1 MSLKAEMEVAMKLL
15 EKESRE
21 KQENIV
27 SLRKQLDDIKIINLE
42 MYKKLQ
48 VRLNIKVII
57 IINLLVRC
65 LCLIFVDKFGCLK
78 YYKM

>member
-27 SLRKQLDDIKIINLE
+27 SLRKQLDDIKTINLE

-48 VRLNIKVII
+48 VRLNNRKKKCI
-57 IINLLVRC
+57 LL
-65 LCLIFVDKFGCLK
+65 LIFFSNFCTHLIMVNNDEFD
-78 YYKM
+78 

>member
-1 MSLKAEMEVAMKLL
+1 MSLKAEIEVAMKLL

-27 SLRKQLDDIKIINLE
+27 SLRKQLDDIKTINLE

-48 VRLNIKVII
+48 VRPSNKEFV
-57 IINLLVRC
+57 LLM
-65 LCLIFVDKFGCLK
+65 LLIS
-78 YYKM
+78 

>member
-27 SLRKQLDDIKIINLE
+27 SLRKQLDDIKTINLE

-48 VRLNIKVII
+48 VRSNNKS
-57 IINLLVRC
+57 NM
-65 LCLIFVDKFGCLK
+65 
-78 YYKM
+78 YYSFIC

>member
-27 SLRKQLDDIKIINLE
+27 SLRIQLDDIKMINLE
-42 MYKKLQ
+42 MYRKLQ
-48 VRLNIKVII
+48 VRHITKVMYIIKFFF
-57 IINLLVRC
+57 R
-65 LCLIFVDKFGCLK
+65 
-78 YYKM
+78 

>member
-21 KQENIV
+21 KQDNIV
-27 SLRKQLDDIKIINLE
+27 SLRKQLDDIKMINLE

-48 VRLNIKVII
+48 VRTNHILVYNIHF
-57 IINLLVRC
+57 LVYYWY
-65 LCLIFVDKFGCLK
+65 FVLVNEFG
-78 YYKM
+78 

>member
-15 EKESRE
+15 EKESKE

-27 SLRKQLDDIKIINLE
+27 SLRKQLDDIKTINLE

-48 VRLNIKVII
+48 VRSNNKSNVY
-57 IINLLVRC
+57 NLFIC
-65 LCLIFVDKFGCLK
+65 
-78 YYKM
+78 

>member
-27 SLRKQLDDIKIINLE
+27 SLQKQLDDIKMINLE

-48 VRLNIKVII
+48 VRLNDKSHVYYT
-57 IINLLVRC
+57 NLLD
-65 LCLIFVDKFGCLK
+65 LTSNISLIFNCG
-78 YYKM
+78 

>member
-21 KQENIV
+21 KQDNIV
-27 SLRKQLDDIKIINLE
+27 SLRKQLDDIKMINLE

-48 VRLNIKVII
+48 VRTNYIIVYNIHF
-57 IINLLVRC
+57 LVC
-65 LCLIFVDKFGCLK
+65 YWYFILVDEFG
-78 YYKM
+78 

>member
-21 KQENIV
+21 KQDNIV
-27 SLRKQLDDIKIINLE
+27 SLRLQLDDIKNINLE

-48 VRLNIKVII
+48 VRSDYINNVYSSL
-57 IINLLVRC
+57 NLLC
-65 LCLIFVDKFGCLK
+65 FSI
-78 YYKM
+78 

>member
-21 KQENIV
+21 KQDNII
-27 SLRKQLDDIKIINLE
+27 SLRKQLDDIKMINLE

-48 VRLNIKVII
+48 VRTNYIIVYNIHF
-57 IINLLVRC
+57 LFSFWY
-65 LCLIFVDKFGCLK
+65 LILVDKFG
-78 YYKM
+78 

>member
-27 SLRKQLDDIKIINLE
+27 SLRKQLDDIKMINLE

-48 VRLNIKVII
+48 VRPTAKLIYY
-57 IINLLVRC
+57 IINFFVKYWYLIMVDDLV
-65 LCLIFVDKFGCLK
+65 I
-78 YYKM
+78 

>member
-27 SLRKQLDDIKIINLE
+27 SLRKQLDDIKMINLE

-48 VRLNIKVII
+48 VRLITKVMYIVNFLLNIVI
-57 IINLLVRC
+57 
-65 LCLIFVDKFGCLK
+65 
-78 YYKM
+78 

>member
-27 SLRKQLDDIKIINLE
+27 SLRKQLDDIKMINLE

-48 VRLNIKVII
+48 VRLKSKLMY
-57 IINLLVRC
+57 IINLFVEYWYLIMVDDLV
-65 LCLIFVDKFGCLK
+65 I
-78 YYKM
+78 

>member
-21 KQENIV
+21 KQETIV
-27 SLRKQLDDIKIINLE
+27 SLRRQLDDIKMINLE

-48 VRLNIKVII
+48 VRLINKDNNSSKL
-57 IINLLVRC
+57 NLL
-65 LCLIFVDKFGCLK
+65 LLI
-78 YYKM
+78 YN

>member
-21 KQENIV
+21 KQDNIV
-27 SLRKQLDDIKIINLE
+27 SLRKQLYDIKMINLE

-48 VRLNIKVII
+48 VRTNCIYLTNIFSLVIGI
-57 IINLLVRC
+57 
-65 LCLIFVDKFGCLK
+65 
-78 YYKM
+78 

>member
-27 SLRKQLDDIKIINLE
+27 SLRKQLDDIKMINLE

-48 VRLNIKVII
+48 VRLITNVIYIVNFLLNIIMVDDLVI
-57 IINLLVRC
+57 
-65 LCLIFVDKFGCLK
+65 
-78 YYKM
+78 

>member
-27 SLRKQLDDIKIINLE
+27 LLRKQLDDIKMINLE

-48 VRLNIKVII
+48 VRS
-57 IINLLVRC
+57 
-65 LCLIFVDKFGCLK
+65 
-78 YYKM
+78 

>member
-27 SLRKQLDDIKIINLE
+27 SLRKQLDDIKMINLE

-48 VRLNIKVII
+48 VRLVTKVMYIVNFLLNIVI
-57 IINLLVRC
+57 
-65 LCLIFVDKFGCLK
+65 
-78 YYKM
+78 

>member
-27 SLRKQLDDIKIINLE
+27 SLRKQLDDIKMINLE

-48 VRLNIKVII
+48 VRPTTKLIF
-57 IINLLVRC
+57 IINLFVKYWYLIMVDDLV
-65 LCLIFVDKFGCLK
+65 I
-78 YYKM
+78 

>member
-21 KQENIV
+21 KQENII
-27 SLRKQLDDIKIINLE
+27 SLRKQLDDIKMINLE

-48 VRLNIKVII
+48 VRPTTKLID
-57 IINLLVRC
+57 IINF
-65 LCLIFVDKFGCLK
+65 FVK
-78 YYKM
+78 YY

>member
-48 VRLNIKVII
+48 VRFKNKSNVYCNLNNNFCVVT
-57 IINLLVRC
+57 LVFNC
-65 LCLIFVDKFGCLK
+65 GW
-78 YYKM
+78 

>member
-27 SLRKQLDDIKIINLE
+27 SLRKQLDDIKTINLE

-48 VRLNIKVII
+48 VRLNNKTKT
-57 IINLLVRC
+57 NKKL
-65 LCLIFVDKFGCLK
+65 
-78 YYKM
+78 YY